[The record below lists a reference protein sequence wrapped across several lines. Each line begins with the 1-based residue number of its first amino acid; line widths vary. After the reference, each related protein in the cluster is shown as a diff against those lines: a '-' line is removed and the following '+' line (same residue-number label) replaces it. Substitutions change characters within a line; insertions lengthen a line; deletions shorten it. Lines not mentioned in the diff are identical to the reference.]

1 MNKFR
6 FEEQE
11 MPKCADKLIYQF
23 DRIGVVVVATPIN
36 IPEWVIAKGI
46 YVYENDEFG
55 INCGPYWGIFSDS
68 LVIPE
73 TGKIEHAETSA
84 DWFLSEK
91 EASEWIKQATKA
103 IAECNAKYATV
114 AKSKARLVSRETV
127 VAE

>member
-23 DRIGVVVVATPIN
+23 DRIGKVVVATPIN
-36 IPEWVIAKGI
+36 IPKWVIAKGR
-46 YVYENDEFG
+46 YVYENDEIG
-55 INCGPYWGIFSDS
+55 IDCGPFWVIFSDC

-73 TGKIEHAETSA
+73 TGKTKHAERSV
-84 DWFLSEK
+84 DWFISEE
-91 EASEWIKQATKA
+91 EASEWRKQATKA

-114 AKSKARLVSRETV
+114 AESKARLVSRETV
-127 VAE
+127 IAE